1 MAMIGASK
9 RFGGRQSVNHA
20 LTRTMAACMVLALG
34 LPGLAACGA
43 GQADSSIIQ
52 PNGPLLTVGVASDEK
67 GLGFW
72 HEGTYEG
79 LEADVA
85 RYVAQKLGYAKKQ
98 VVFKQVSPANRLQRL
113 ADGEVDMVVAGVPM
127 PDSASYSGTKQIVA
141 SDDSAQYAGPYLT
154 TPQSVLV
161 RPRDV

>member
-20 LTRTMAACMVLALG
+20 LTRAVAACMVLALG

-72 HEGTYEG
+72 HEGAYEG

-98 VVFKQVSPANRLQRL
+98 VVFRYE
-113 ADGEVDMVVAGVPM
+113 ADCRVG
-127 PDSASYSGTKQIVA
+127 
-141 SDDSAQYAGPYLT
+141 
-154 TPQSVLV
+154 
-161 RPRDV
+161 

>member
-1 MAMIGASK
+1 
-9 RFGGRQSVNHA
+9 
-20 LTRTMAACMVLALG
+20 MAACMVLALG

-72 HEGTYEG
+72 HEGAYEG

-85 RYVAQKLGYAKKQ
+85 RYVAQKLG
-98 VVFKQVSPANRLQRL
+98 
-113 ADGEVDMVVAGVPM
+113 DGH
-127 PDSASYSGTKQIVA
+127 
-141 SDDSAQYAGPYLT
+141 GPYRACHQIGDALR
-154 TPQSVLV
+154 V
-161 RPRDV
+161 RSPLMDMCPRLFG